1 MSDDKNI
8 EKILQLLDELIY
20 NYIVL
25 ESVLVSKTSYAIFED
40 EILKV
45 GGQIVTLSSLSCC
58 RNEIKKLLLE
68 EGESSNV

>member
-25 ESVLVSKTSYAIFED
+25 ESVLVSKISYDILED
-40 EILKV
+40 ETLKV
-45 GGQIVTLSSLSCC
+45 GGRIFTLTSLYCC
-58 RNEIKKLLLE
+58 RNEILKLLL
-68 EGESSNV
+68 GKGDKSNV

>member
-1 MSDDKNI
+1 MRDDKNI

-25 ESVLVSKTSYAIFED
+25 ESVLFSKIPYDILED
-40 EILKV
+40 ETLKV
-45 GGQIVTLSSLSCC
+45 GGKFFTLTSLYCC

-68 EGESSNV
+68 EGENIND

>member
-1 MSDDKNI
+1 MSDDKKS
-8 EKILQLLDELIY
+8 EKILKILDELIY

-25 ESVLVSKTSYAIFED
+25 ESVLVAKKSYDILED
-40 EILKV
+40 ELLKV
-45 GGQIVTLSSLSCC
+45 GGKFFTLTSLYCY